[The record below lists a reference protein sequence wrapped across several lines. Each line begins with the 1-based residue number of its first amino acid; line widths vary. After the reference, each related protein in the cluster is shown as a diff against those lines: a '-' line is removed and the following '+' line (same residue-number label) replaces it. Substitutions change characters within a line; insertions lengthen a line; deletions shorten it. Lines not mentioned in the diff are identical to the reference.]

1 MKEYFSLRQIGR
13 KLRALRPGPEKDFSH
28 ESVKSRECTVYIVEL
43 TSQPHFILNIV
54 GLKEQRHGS
63 WKEEGDTSKLRFAQ
77 FSVVNQSGVALV

>member
-28 ESVKSRECTVYIVEL
+28 ESRECTVYIVEL
-43 TSQPHFILNIV
+43 TSQPHCILNIV